1 MSNYIAR
8 VELHS
13 ADSEDYEVLHSEME
27 KRGYARTVL
36 GSDGFTYELP
46 TGTYVIRDT
55 SVTVDGALRRAVEA
69 ANATGNKNCT
79 IVADW
84 KVAAWQGLREL
95 ASICWR

>member
-13 ADSEDYEVLHSEME
+13 ANSEDYEVLHAEME

-36 GSDGFTYELP
+36 GSDGFTYDLP
-46 TGTYVIRDT
+46 TGTYVLRDT
-55 SVTVDGALRRAVEA
+55 NITVDGALRRAVEA
-69 ANATGNKNCT
+69 ANATGNKNST

-84 KVAAWQGLREL
+84 NVAAWQGLREF
-95 ASICWR
+95 ASLGWR